1 MKGIVFFMVSSRVWR
16 CCQERFYSHIYM
28 TRKAVTKKQ
37 QFWSGTNITK
47 SSNNAFDWR
56 NTAKGLY
63 TDKELTHMQAH
74 IKSRMTTEFKAPIT
88 SYSRSGPS
96 VV

>member
-1 MKGIVFFMVSSRVWR
+1 
-16 CCQERFYSHIYM
+16 M

-37 QFWSGTNITK
+37 QFWPGSNIAK

-56 NTAKGLY
+56 NTAKGVY
-63 TDKELTHMQAH
+63 TEKELNHMQAH
-74 IKSRMTTEFKAPIT
+74 IKSRMTTEFKMPIT
-88 SYSRSGPS
+88 SYSRSAPS